1 MPNSRQGSIHLFRI
15 AGVDLFLHWSWFVVA
30 AYEIQSK
37 GRYSS
42 ITWHILEYLALFLIV
57 LMHEF
62 GHAMACRSVGGTADQ
77 IMLWPLG
84 GVAYVDPPQR
94 PGATLWSIAAGP
106 LVNVALLPVLYA
118 IVMFGK
124 SAGWAMTMPN
134 VYLLAR
140 AVLFIDASS
149 ADLQYAAR
157 LSTGWRTDSSFAV
170 VVCAGA
176 RSKPDGGDYSR
187 LRGDRGRGRA
197 GCVPALGVARHSLCF
212 HADEL
217 LERAATGAS
226 VIACGEV
233 AATEWVCLSE
243 LPDCAA
249 TGRFLG
255 MLAMRAEV
263 RHVSDRSSLPE
274 LLGSVCGDGMS

>member
-94 PGATLWSIAAGP
+94 PGAMLWSIAAGP

-118 IVMFGK
+118 DGDVWQVGGMGGDDAQCLP
-124 SAGWAMTMPN
+124 AGAGS
-134 VYLLAR
+134 VIHRCL
-140 AVLFIDASS
+140 I

-176 RSKPDGGDYSR
+176 RSKPDGGDHSR

-197 GCVPALGVARHSLCF
+197 GCVSAFGVARRSLCF

-217 LERAATGAS
+217 LGRAATGAS
-226 VIACGEV
+226 VVACGED
-233 AATEWVCLSE
+233 AATRRVCLSE

-249 TGRFLG
+249 SGRFLG

-263 RHVSDRSSLPE
+263 RHVSDGSSLPE
-274 LLGSVCGDGMS
+274 LLGSVCGDRMS